1 MAGNSNSGRLPK
13 SDEQQM
19 IEKLSVLEDDVI
31 AVLKKNINQGKAWAI
46 RIWFDRT
53 YGKPKEYRQTDMN
66 VRSLDNIGSVI
77 TWRSTEDMNNQ

>member
-53 YGKPKEYRQTDMN
+53 FGKPKEYRQTDLSVTN
-66 VRSLDNIGSVI
+66 AENIGNVI
-77 TWRSTEDMNNQ
+77 TWRSTADMNKD